1 MSKQADVNLISVI
14 RKIFSIPIGVMQK
27 QILPQ
32 NQMSLIYSMLES
44 LNLMLKIDQPHILSQ
59 IISQLYEANNRYIWF
74 FVVNCIQAMMNY
86 TFTNNIAE
94 QSEQFQYIFKNIV
107 AENHQKKL
115 ISSTEQLNYDLRLQ
129 LQHSN
134 FVLQCVSLVYQVFIH

>member
-1 MSKQADVNLISVI
+1 
-14 RKIFSIPIGVMQK
+14 
-27 QILPQ
+27 
-32 NQMSLIYSMLES
+32 
-44 LNLMLKIDQPHILSQ
+44 
-59 IISQLYEANNRYIWF
+59 
-74 FVVNCIQAMMNY
+74 MNY

-129 LQHSN
+129 L
-134 FVLQCVSLVYQVFIH
+134 